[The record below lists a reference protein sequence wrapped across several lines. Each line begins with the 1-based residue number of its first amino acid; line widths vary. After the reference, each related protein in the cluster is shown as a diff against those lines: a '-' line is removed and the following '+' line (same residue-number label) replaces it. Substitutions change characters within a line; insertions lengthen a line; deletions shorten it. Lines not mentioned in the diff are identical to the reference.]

1 MFSTHL
7 NLILHS
13 ESSFLST
20 TLVTHYNLC
29 TPVLAT
35 FASQN
40 IISDCRSQD
49 SDADEN
55 LSDTDGVLTDW
66 SLDSDMDDQVL
77 LMDRGEC
84 TCPNPKAHKRDCPLS
99 IRSRGK
105 RLFPSF
111 KPGNKVAI
119 HVQKFPGK
127 HLVCRIAQVTNKRYT
142 LCCKR
147 GTLFQRFG
155 ESDLQHLSTDEK
167 HDIPL
172 DKWRQGEVVSVKAL
186 CCEDLMSC
194 SCNIDVP
201 DYQYVKDDREEP
213 STQASDGREIETPI
227 YSLSSADISTI
238 DTPTGW
244 LNDKVITASQN
255 LLLQHFPSIEGLQP
269 PTLQQV
275 RGFRVQRSEFVQVLN
290 VHNRHWYVVSSI
302 GCVPGQVK
310 VYDTMYRKVQ
320 ETTIPII
327 ASLVYSSLP
336 TLIIHMM
343 DVGPQSNGHD
353 CGVLAIAIAYDLC
366 AGNNP
371 LTVVYEH
378 KTIRQH
384 LLEGLRDCCFS
395 RFPTR
400 KHRTSKGVIH
410 SKEVS
415 LYCSCRMPE
424 EEIDNDPMAQ
434 CDSCSEWYHRSCQAI
449 PNKVFEDDD
458 AHWTCQACKGQ
469 K

>member
-1 MFSTHL
+1 MRAHSPVEIATRVLFFAYNTLLVSAKESKSLCATLRICRLSSKQLIRTSSFKDFMFSTHL

-147 GTLFQRFG
+147 GTLFQG
-155 ESDLQHLSTDEK
+155 KATCNTC
-167 HDIPL
+167 
-172 DKWRQGEVVSVKAL
+172 RQ
-186 CCEDLMSC
+186 MR
-194 SCNIDVP
+194 NM
-201 DYQYVKDDREEP
+201 
-213 STQASDGREIETPI
+213 T
-227 YSLSSADISTI
+227 
-238 DTPTGW
+238 
-244 LNDKVITASQN
+244 
-255 LLLQHFPSIEGLQP
+255 F
-269 PTLQQV
+269 
-275 RGFRVQRSEFVQVLN
+275 
-290 VHNRHWYVVSSI
+290 
-302 GCVPGQVK
+302 
-310 VYDTMYRKVQ
+310 
-320 ETTIPII
+320 
-327 ASLVYSSLP
+327 
-336 TLIIHMM
+336 
-343 DVGPQSNGHD
+343 
-353 CGVLAIAIAYDLC
+353 
-366 AGNNP
+366 P
-371 LTVVYEH
+371 LT
-378 KTIRQH
+378 
-384 LLEGLRDCCFS
+384 S
-395 RFPTR
+395 
-400 KHRTSKGVIH
+400 GVRVRL
-410 SKEVS
+410 S
-415 LYCSCRMPE
+415 
-424 EEIDNDPMAQ
+424 Q
-434 CDSCSEWYHRSCQAI
+434 
-449 PNKVFEDDD
+449 
-458 AHWTCQACKGQ
+458 
-469 K
+469 